1 MAGVRNLTQAEAAER
16 ARLLDVT
23 SYDISLDLA
32 SAGQGD
38 ARTFRSITTVVFGCS
53 EPGATT
59 FIEVAAASVRSA
71 TLNGA
76 PRRHQ

>member
-32 SAGQGD
+32 SAGQGAEDFITDKAID
-38 ARTFRSITTVVFGCS
+38 ALSY
-53 EPGATT
+53 GANKIGINTEA
-59 FIEVAAASVRSA
+59 FDKVIADNRQLRA
-71 TLNGA
+71 
-76 PRRHQ
+76 